1 MTRSACAVPSTFQPS
16 HRTLLTPLNATAEP
30 GGALFPDAI
39 VVPTARPATQP
50 RSGLAFAARLASATA
65 RPLVIVVSKDA
76 ATRAALDALEQAVA
90 GAGASPPL
98 ALVLHL
104 NSTPTTKTR
113 FDVDDLDISR
123 AYSRGGCTDGGR
135 VPANDVGRK
144 RNLLLLLARSM
155 RWRTV
160 LFLDDDVFV
169 AGPSKPAHRPTL
181 DLGTLAAATS
191 AVTSGRHAA
200 VGWALRDFDDNS
212 VLCRIRSLLGDHQDQ
227 FIGGGALL
235 VDVEADLPFFPAIY
249 NEDWLF
255 LLRLLTSGH
264 RHPVL
269 DGGHVHQDEY
279 DPFPAARAASEEV
292 GDLIGEGLL
301 SLVQSGGRDALHHT
315 SDEFW
320 RRAVRARRAMLE
332 DLRRRVDAAGD
343 VDWGE
348 MPKALDAVAA
358 IHERLMLEEA
368 SWVAQIQTF
377 VQMWHA
383 DLGRWRRRLYR
394 DAPPRPRAFLD
405 GPEFV
410 PERMRVIGGSSVD
423 GFVDAHAR

>member
-1 MTRSACAVPSTFQPS
+1 VSSTFQAS
-16 HRTLLTPLNATAEP
+16 HRTLLTPLDPAAWP
-30 GGALFPDAI
+30 GAAVCPDAI
-39 VVPTARPATQP
+39 VVPTARSAAHP
-50 RSGLAFAARLASATA
+50 RSGLGFAARLARATG

-76 ATRAALDALEQAVA
+76 ATRGALSALERSLA
-90 GAGASPPL
+90 GTGGPEPAS
-98 ALVLHL
+98 LVLSL
-104 NSTPTTKTR
+104 SSAPTRKTR
-113 FDVDDLDISR
+113 FDIDDLEISR
-123 AYSRGGCTDGGR
+123 AYRRGGGTDAGR
-135 VPANDVGRK
+135 VGANDVGRK

-160 LFLDDDVFV
+160 LFLDDDVFD
-169 AGPSKPAHRPTL
+169 AGPGKPAHCPTL
-181 DLGTLAAATS
+181 DLASLAAATR
-191 AVTSGRHAA
+191 AVTSGRSAA

-212 VLCRIRSLLGDHQDQ
+212 VLCRIRGLLGDHQDQ
-227 FIGGGALL
+227 FVGGGALL
-235 VDVEADLPFFPAIY
+235 VDVEADLPFFPAVY

-255 LLRLLTSGH
+255 LLRLLTSG
-264 RHPVL
+264 RRNPVL

-279 DPFPAARAASEEV
+279 DPFPAARAASEEI

-301 SLVQSGGRDALHHT
+301 SLVQSRGPDALHQA

-332 DLRRRVDAAGD
+332 DLRRRVEGARH

-348 MPKALDAVAA
+348 LPKALDAVAA
-358 IHERLMLEEA
+358 IHERLLLEEA

-377 VQMWHA
+377 VQVWHA

-410 PERMRVIGGSSVD
+410 PQRMQVIGHSGVEA
-423 GFVDAHAR
+423 FLDAHAR